1 MRNLGRISPIVGFIF
16 LLVHHCLAVE
26 SHHNMTDKER
36 YDLKYVVRNAHSVDV
51 YAIIVPTFTGRR
63 RGTCSIMHIE
73 RTWKMHGQRT
83 N

>member
-1 MRNLGRISPIVGFIF
+1 MFKFRRTCPIIGFLF
-16 LLVHHCLAVE
+16 LLVHHFCLAE

-36 YDLKYVVRNAHSVDV
+36 YDLKYVAASVEV
-51 YAIIVPTFTGRR
+51 YAVTLYFALKFTGRR

-73 RTWKMHGQRT
+73 RTWRTPGQPT